1 MSGPQEA
8 SGRARSGW
16 RGWVDRLFAPVDI
29 ASLVYFRIVFGA
41 VMLWEVT
48 RYFQHD
54 WIRRYWIEPAFNFT
68 YYGFEWAKPLPGD
81 AMYGLWFALGLCALA
96 IMVGFAYRAATVL
109 FFLGF
114 TYSFLLEQAR
124 YLNHFYLVSLI
135 AFLMIWLPAHRRWS
149 LDARANPKLRTD
161 TVPAWTLGI
170 LQFQIAIVYFFG
182 GVAKLNP
189 DWLQARP
196 IGRWLAA
203 RGDLP
208 LVGPWLETV
217 AAGYFFAYSGLLF
230 DLLIVPALLWKRT
243 RVLAFFAAV
252 GFHLTNAVI
261 FEIGIFP
268 WFGLAATALFFPPDW
283 PRRFVGWAGGLVGR
297 IPATPSVG
305 ANGRGRFSPMYRRAI
320 LAFVLAWGVVQVGLP
335 LRHWMYPGSPSW
347 TEEGHNWAW
356 HMKLRS
362 KKATATFYGTGYPVR
377 PDRDHRSD
385 PLPDPVA
392 SAENVEPARHDRRV
406 CTPSCAKGRRKRL
419 ARAGRLRPRRGLAER
434 PSVPSPHRPDREP
447 GNRRPKLETSRL
459 DQTIGCA
466 WFVVR
471 RCVVRGRMLGDPAQI
486 FRADTHHVFTY
497 NERRIF

>member
-16 RGWVDRLFAPVDI
+16 RGWVDRLFTPVDI

-217 AAGYFFAYSGLLF
+217 SAGYFFAYSGLLF

-243 RVLAFFAAV
+243 RVLAFLAAV

-305 ANGRGRFSPMYRRAI
+305 ANGRGRFSPMYRRAV
-320 LAFVLAWGVVQVGLP
+320 LAFVLAWGIVQVGLP

-362 KKATATFYGTGYPVR
+362 KKATATFTVQDTQSGRIEIIDPTLYLTRWQARKMSSR
-377 PDRDHRSD
+377 PDMIVEFAHH
-385 PLPDPVA
+385 LA
-392 SAENVEPARHDRRV
+392 QKAEGSGWHEPAVYARV
-406 CTPSCAKGRRKRL
+406 EASLNGHP
-419 ARAGRLRPRRGLAER
+419 
-434 PSVPSPHRPDREP
+434 
-447 GNRRPKLETSRL
+447 SRL
-459 DQTIGCA
+459 LI
-466 WFVVR
+466 
-471 RCVVRGRMLGDPAQI
+471 DPTVNLVTVD
-486 FRADTHHVFTY
+486 RSWKPADWIK
-497 NERRIF
+497 R